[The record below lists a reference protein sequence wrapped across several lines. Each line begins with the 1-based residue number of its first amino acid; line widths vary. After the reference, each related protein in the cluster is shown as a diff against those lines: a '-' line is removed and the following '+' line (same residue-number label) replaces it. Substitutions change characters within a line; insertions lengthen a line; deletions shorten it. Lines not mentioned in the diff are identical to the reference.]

1 MIKTLFIATANPH
14 KLSEIR
20 EIFSVPGLRLLDMND
35 FPDLPEVVEDKDTFA
50 GNAIKK
56 AREMAEYT
64 GYWAMADDSGLEV
77 DALNGAP
84 GVFSARY
91 AGDDVDYMANNEK
104 LLRELSGVADR
115 SARFRCVVA
124 LCSPDGEAF
133 TVDGCCEG
141 RIAERLSGH
150 GGFGYDPLFI
160 PVGENRTFAEMQ
172 QEEKNRISHR
182 GVALENAYSEW
193 KSLFE

>member
-20 EIFSVPGLRLLDMND
+20 DIFSVPGLRLLDMND

-56 AREMAEYT
+56 AQEMAEYT

-104 LLRELSGVADR
+104 LLRELSGVSER
-115 SARFRCVVA
+115 TARFRCVVA
-124 LCSPDGEAF
+124 LCSPDGDVF

-141 RIAERLSGH
+141 RIAESLSGN

-160 PVGENRTFAEMQ
+160 PVGENRTFAEMP

-182 GVALENAYSEW
+182 GVALKNAYFEW
-193 KSLFE
+193 ENFFE